1 MNSRIS
7 IALCL
12 AAGVFAWGCGNRN
25 TGSTAGSSNES
36 SVSVESAGGS
46 APLVAI
52 PTPPAMLG
60 AGLERTGY
68 ILERYWKGLD
78 WNDTTVIGS
87 DALAQAFGVW
97 AQILMS
103 LPEPEAARYSR
114 HIISAGHGHPQ
125 MQTQLYDLAQELL
138 NDPNSP
144 YRNEELFLPVLEA
157 FATDSGIPATDRLR
171 PQYLLE
177 QLSKN
182 RKGTRAAELTITK
195 ADGSTVQL
203 YKWISASNSKGQG
216 DGVTDPLILL
226 YFFNPDCHDCERV
239 GAILTGDPSITVPVA
254 QGKLRI
260 AAIYPDKDLESWNA
274 HKSDAYPATWLVGRL
289 ATDAQRDRYYL
300 PAIPNLYLL
309 DSKGVIL
316 LKDAPIESVIDFIR

>member
-1 MNSRIS
+1 
-7 IALCL
+7 
-12 AAGVFAWGCGNRN
+12 
-25 TGSTAGSSNES
+25 
-36 SVSVESAGGS
+36 
-46 APLVAI
+46 
-52 PTPPAMLG
+52 MLG

-182 RKGTRAAELTITK
+182 RKSTLAADLTITK

-203 YKWISASNSKGQG
+203 YKWISASNSDQL
-216 DGVTDPLILL
+216 VLL

-289 ATDAQRDRYYL
+289 ATDVQRDRYYL

-316 LKDAPIESVIDFIR
+316 LKDAPIETIQSYLQ

>member
-25 TGSTAGSSNES
+25 TGPTAGSSNES
-36 SVSVESAGGS
+36 SDSVESAGGA

-52 PTPPAMLG
+52 PTPPAMLSG
-60 AGLERTGY
+60 NVERTGY

-87 DALAQAFGVW
+87 NALAQAFGVW
-97 AQILMS
+97 SQILMS
-103 LPEPEAARYSR
+103 LPEPEAALYSR
-114 HIISAGHGHPQ
+114 HLITAGHGHPK
-125 MQTQLYDLAQELL
+125 MQAHLYDLAGELL

-144 YRNEELFLPVLEA
+144 YRNEELFLPILQA
-157 FATDSGIPATDRLR
+157 YATDSGIPVTDRLR
-171 PQYLLE
+171 PQYILE

-182 RKGTRAAELTITK
+182 RKGTRATDLTITK
-195 ADGSTVQL
+195 ADGITVQL
-203 YKWISASNSKGQG
+203 YKWISAFNS
-216 DGVTDPLILL
+216 DHLILL

-274 HKSDAYPATWLVGRL
+274 HKSDAYPASWLVGRL
-289 ATDAQRDRYYL
+289 ATDAQRDKYYL

-309 DSKGVIL
+309 DGDGTIL
-316 LKDAPIESVIDFIR
+316 LKDAPIEEIIDFIR